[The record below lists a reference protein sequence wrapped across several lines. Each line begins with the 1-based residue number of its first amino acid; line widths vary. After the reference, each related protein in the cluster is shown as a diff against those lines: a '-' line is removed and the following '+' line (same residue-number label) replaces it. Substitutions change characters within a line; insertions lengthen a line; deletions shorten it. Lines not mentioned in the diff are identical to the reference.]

1 MTHRELMEWRYL
13 ETIEPFDV
21 QRIEYQVARNTQYL
35 YEAWKG
41 SEAKSKTLGEFIVF
55 DGKEPEE
62 PKKQTAEDQVA
73 IGEAMASTGLVK
85 KG

>member
-13 ETIEPFDV
+13 ETIEPFDAE
-21 QRIEYQVARNTQYL
+21 RNEYYL
-35 YEAWKG
+35 AQLSSLFYSAWSGEK
-41 SEAKSKTLGEFIVF
+41 AKKLNMTDFLLFREK
-55 DGKEPEE
+55 DE

-73 IGEAMASTGLVK
+73 IGEAMASTGLLK